1 MPTMPTD
8 KQIEAM
14 KLGFEY
20 SLSLGYP
27 YNKKPYKPT
36 HGSNNRIKI
45 AYAWLDAQKKIK
57 HINKRLY
64 FPVKHMVE
72 GWCGDYVSRDDVEIA
87 AALHP
92 EIRGVYPDFNIS
104 QLLTLPSKKRLAGI
118 DLQGQGYKNNY
129 EYKYKI
135 FES

>member
-1 MPTMPTD
+1 MLTD
-8 KQIEAM
+8 SQIEDM
-14 KLGFEY
+14 KAGFEY
-20 SLSLGYP
+20 SSSLGYP

-36 HGSNNRIKI
+36 HGSNERIRI
-45 AYAWLDAQKKIK
+45 AYQWLDAQKKIK
-57 HINKRLY
+57 TINKRLC

-92 EIRGVYPDFNIS
+92 SIKGEYPDFNIS
-104 QLLTLPSKKRLAGI
+104 QMLTLPSKSRLSNILLKGEC
-118 DLQGQGYKNNY
+118 YENSF

-135 FES
+135 IEG

>member
-1 MPTMPTD
+1 MITD
-8 KQIEAM
+8 EQIEAM
-14 KLGFEY
+14 KAGFEY
-20 SLSLGYP
+20 SLAKGYP

-45 AYAWLDAQKKIK
+45 AYAWLDAQKRIK
-57 HINKRLY
+57 SVNKRLY

-92 EIRGVYPDFNIS
+92 SIKGEYPDFNIS
-104 QLLTLPSKKRLAGI
+104 QMLTLPSKSRLSNILLKGE
-118 DLQGQGYKNNY
+118 GYKNSF

-135 FES
+135 IES